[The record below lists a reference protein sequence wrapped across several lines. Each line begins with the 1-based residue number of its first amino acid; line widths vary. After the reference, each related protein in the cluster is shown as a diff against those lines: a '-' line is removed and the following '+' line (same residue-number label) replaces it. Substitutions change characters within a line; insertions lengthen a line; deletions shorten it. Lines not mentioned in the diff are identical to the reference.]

1 MAKISVIYC
10 CQKKFQTLRIWMCY
24 ISVKASDIDIRID
37 YLFCKII
44 LKFLD
49 FMESTIFRKNQKS
62 THRIAKF
69 EYFTKIVTYSKSLDH
84 VSKSCIRYVHILLSL
99 KFFQT
104 SKNGLNLTIFMKIA
118 HKVVKSKYLP
128 NS

>member
-10 CQKKFQTLRIWMCY
+10 CQKKFQTLRIRMCY

-49 FMESTIFRKNQKS
+49 FMENTIFRKNQKS

-84 VSKSCIRYVHILLSL
+84 MFQNHVSDM
-99 KFFQT
+99 F
-104 SKNGLNLTIFMKIA
+104 IF
-118 HKVVKSKYLP
+118 Y
-128 NS
+128 